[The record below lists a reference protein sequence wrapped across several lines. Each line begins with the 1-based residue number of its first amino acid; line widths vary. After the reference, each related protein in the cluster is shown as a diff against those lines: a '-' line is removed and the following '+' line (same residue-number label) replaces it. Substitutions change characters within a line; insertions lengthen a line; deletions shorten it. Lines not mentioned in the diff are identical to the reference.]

1 MNAGQIRE
9 TISFYRGR
17 SMEPTFRPG
26 DILRAEKTQGTG
38 QLRPGDII
46 IFKTSGPGPSTESCE
61 TVHRIIRSTPRGYL
75 TRGDL
80 NPLPDERPVQPE
92 EVIGRIVR
100 IERGGRVRKVRGGRL
115 GLWRARGLW
124 ARRGI
129 WRAIAA
135 PLRPLYGRLRRS
147 GLVAILWK
155 PEILRIR
162 FCSPDGQYVK
172 YVRRG
177 RTVAVWRP
185 ARNECRFR
193 KPFDLVLWREI
204 ARERNRAAAEAREH
218 ES

>member
-1 MNAGQIRE
+1 MLPQFYSGSSMAGVFRDGDLLSIE
-9 TISFYRGR
+9 PVLISALH
-17 SMEPTFRPG
+17 PG
-26 DILRAEKTQGTG
+26 DVVVYVVYKDPQRPHDGVNTAHRVIGIKPQG
-38 QLRPGDII
+38 LI
-46 IFKTSGPGPSTESCE
+46 C
-61 TVHRIIRSTPRGYL
+61 
-75 TRGDL
+75 RGDN
-80 NPLPDERPVQPE
+80 NPLPDPE
-92 EVIGRIVR
+92 LLTEGRLIGRVTR
-100 IERGGRVRKVRGGRL
+100 FERGGRIRKIQVGRL

-155 PEILRIR
+155 PEILQIR

-204 ARERNRAAAEAREH
+204 ARERDRAAAEAREY

>member
-1 MNAGQIRE
+1 MGKNWINRFYQGPSMAG
-9 TISFYRGR
+9 
-17 SMEPTFRPG
+17 TFRSG
-26 DILRAEKTQGTG
+26 DLLFIEPVSVAG
-38 QLRPGDII
+38 LRPGDIVVYI
-46 IFKTSGPGPSTESCE
+46 DSQPPPYRVNTA
-61 TVHRIIRSTPRGYL
+61 HRVIGIKPQGL
-75 TRGDL
+75 ICRGDN
-80 NPLPDERPVQPE
+80 NPLPDPEPLPE
-92 EVIGRIVR
+92 ERLIGRVTR
-100 IERGGRVRKVRGGRL
+100 FERGGRVRKVRGGRL

-129 WRAIAA
+129 WRTIAA
-135 PLRPLYGRLRRS
+135 PLRPLYRRLRRS

-155 PEILRIR
+155 PEILQIR

-193 KPFDLVLWREI
+193 KPFDLVLWREVD
-204 ARERNRAAAEAREH
+204 RERDRAAAEARGP

>member
-1 MNAGQIRE
+1 MSGTLEAVR
-9 TISFYRGR
+9 FYRGR
-17 SMEPTFRPG
+17 SMGSTFRPG
-26 DILRAEKTQGTG
+26 DMLYVEKSNGTKPF
-38 QLRPGDII
+38 RSGDIVV
-46 IFKTSGPGPSTESCE
+46 FRTSNRDAGQADCE
-61 TVHRIIRSTPRGYL
+61 TVHRIVQSTPQGYL

-80 NPLPDERPVQPE
+80 NPRPDEKPVKE
-92 EVIGRIVR
+92 DKIIGRVAKF
-100 IERGGRVRKVRGGRL
+100 ERGGRVRKVRGGRL